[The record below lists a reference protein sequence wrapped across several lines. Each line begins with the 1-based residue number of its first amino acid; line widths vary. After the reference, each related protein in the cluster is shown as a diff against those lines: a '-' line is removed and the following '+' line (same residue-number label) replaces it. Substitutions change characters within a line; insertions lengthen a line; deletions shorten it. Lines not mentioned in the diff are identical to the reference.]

1 MAEENTQTT
10 QETKE
15 LGGAQTA
22 GGDPTSST
30 TTPAPAQAEKTFTQ
44 TEVNELIKARLE
56 RERKGAPT
64 KEELTAFRDW
74 QDKQKTTEQKAADD
88 LKAANEARAAAEQ
101 KAADLEAKFAAI
113 KAGVAPEAAE
123 DVVALAMRKVSDT
136 MPLSK
141 AIGEV
146 LKKYPQFCSGDA
158 LQAASAPSGALQTAS
173 VPATTGAK
181 INNGGG
187 TNISGVEKCFLDKN
201 PGIKI

>member
-1 MAEENTQTT
+1 MAEETQTT

-22 GGDPTSST
+22 GGDPVSS
-30 TTPAPAQAEKTFTQ
+30 TPAPAQAEKTFTQ
-44 TEVNELIKARLE
+44 AEVNELIKARLE

-74 QDKQKTTEQKAADD
+74 QDMQKTTEQKAAEE
-88 LKAANEARAAAEQ
+88 LKTANEARAAAEQ
-101 KAADLEAKFAAI
+101 KAADYEAIFTAI
-113 KAGVAPEAAE
+113 KAGVAPEAAD
-123 DVVALAMRKVSDT
+123 DVVALAMLKVSDT

-146 LKKYPQFCSGDA
+146 LKKYPQFCGG
-158 LQAASAPSGALQTAS
+158 ASAG

-187 TNISGVEKCFLDKN
+187 TNISGVEKLFLEKN
-201 PGIKI
+201 PRLKI